1 MANKTQ
7 KIIGFFRKNINY
19 FIFLLCL
26 TVVAGVSVAL
36 IVNANK
42 NRNSVLNTGSVNQ
55 PNNSSGE
62 ETPVDEKP
70 NDSAVDSSEDKQ
82 PENKEPENKE
92 PDKQTSNVIVFDMPV
107 SGTIIKDYVG
117 ASVVYN
123 STLDKY
129 TGHKA
134 IDFGAEEG
142 ASVKA
147 SYDGTV
153 KEITESK
160 LTGITVVIDHG
171 NGLLSHYNG
180 VEVKEGLE
188 AGASVKKGDE
198 IGYVSLNNRT
208 EYKDGAH
215 LHFEVTEDGVKVDP
229 NKYLLAEEK

>member
-7 KIIGFFRKNINY
+7 KITDFFRKNVNY

-26 TVVAGVSVAL
+26 TVVAAVSVAL

-42 NRNSVLNTGSVNQ
+42 NKNSVISTDNNNQ
-55 PNNSSGE
+55 AVIPDEPKN
-62 ETPVDEKP
+62 PV
-70 NDSAVDSSEDKQ
+70 SE
-82 PENKEPENKE
+82 E
-92 PDKQTSNVIVFDMPV
+92 PDNPVVNPDEPKYPTAEEPDDPVSNVIIFDMPV
-107 SGTIIKDYVG
+107 NGTVIKDYVG

-123 STLDKY
+123 STLNKY

-147 SYDGTV
+147 SYGGVV
-153 KEITESK
+153 KEIIESK
-160 LTGITVVIDHG
+160 INGITIVIDHG
-171 NGLLSHYNG
+171 SGLLSYYNG
-180 VEVKEGLE
+180 VEVKDGLE
-188 AGASVKKGDE
+188 VGATVNKGDE
-198 IGYVSLNNRT
+198 IGFVSLNNRT

-215 LHFEVTEDGVKVDP
+215 LHFEVTENGVKIDP

>member
-7 KIIGFFRKNINY
+7 KITDFFRKNVNY

-26 TVVAGVSVAL
+26 TVVAAVSVAL

-42 NRNSVLNTGSVNQ
+42 NKNSVIDNGNNNQAVIPDEPKDPSAEEPDDPVVN
-55 PNNSSGE
+55 PDD
-62 ETPVDEKP
+62 P
-70 NDSAVDSSEDKQ
+70 SSE
-82 PENKEPENKE
+82 E
-92 PDKQTSNVIVFDMPV
+92 PDDPVSNVIIFDMPV
-107 SGTIIKDYVG
+107 NGTVIKDYVG

-123 STLDKY
+123 STLNKY

-147 SYDGTV
+147 AYGGTI

-160 LTGITVVIDHG
+160 LTGITIVIDHG
-171 NGLLSHYNG
+171 NGLLSYYNG
-180 VEVKEGLE
+180 VEVKDGLE

-215 LHFEVTEDGVKVDP
+215 LHFEVTENGVKVDP

>member
-7 KIIGFFRKNINY
+7 RITDFFRKNINY

-26 TVVAGVSVAL
+26 TVVAAVSVAL

-42 NRNSVLNTGSVNQ
+42 NKNSVIDNGNNNQ
-55 PNNSSGE
+55 AVVP
-62 ETPVDEKP
+62 DEP
-70 NDSAVDSSEDKQ
+70 NDPSAE
-82 PENKEPENKE
+82 E
-92 PDKQTSNVIVFDMPV
+92 PDDPVVNPDDPSLEEPDDPVSNVIIFDMPV
-107 SGTIIKDYVG
+107 NGTVIKDYVG

-123 STLDKY
+123 STLNKY

-147 SYDGTV
+147 AYGGTI

-160 LTGITVVIDHG
+160 LNGITIVIDHG
-171 NGLLSHYNG
+171 NGLLSYYNG

-215 LHFEVTEDGVKVDP
+215 LHFEVTENGVKVDP

>member
-1 MANKTQ
+1 MANRTQ
-7 KIIGFFRKNINY
+7 KITDFFRKNVNY

-26 TVVAGVSVAL
+26 TVVAAVSVAL

-42 NRNSVLNTGSVNQ
+42 NKNPVIDTGNDNQATLPDEPKDPASEQPDEPVVN
-55 PNNSSGE
+55 PDEPKDPSAE
-62 ETPVDEKP
+62 DPDDPV
-70 NDSAVDSSEDKQ
+70 
-82 PENKEPENKE
+82 
-92 PDKQTSNVIVFDMPV
+92 SNVIIFDMPV
-107 SGTIIKDYVG
+107 NGTIIKDYVG

-123 STLDKY
+123 STLNKY

-147 SYDGTV
+147 CYGGTV

-160 LTGITVVIDHG
+160 LTGITIVIDHG
-171 NGLLSHYNG
+171 NGLLSYYNG

-188 AGASVKKGDE
+188 AGATVNKGDE

-215 LHFEVTEDGVKVDP
+215 LHFEVTENGVKVDP
-229 NKYLLAEEK
+229 DKYLLAEEK

>member
-1 MANKTQ
+1 MANRTQ
-7 KIIGFFRKNINY
+7 KITDFFRKNVNY

-26 TVVAGVSVAL
+26 AVVAAVSVAL

-42 NRNSVLNTGSVNQ
+42 NKNPAIDTGGNQ
-55 PNNSSGE
+55 AVIPDNPEDPASE
-62 ETPVDEKP
+62 EP
-70 NDSAVDSSEDKQ
+70 NDPVVKPDDPNDPSSE
-82 PENKEPENKE
+82 E
-92 PDKQTSNVIVFDMPV
+92 PDDPVSNVIVFDMPV
-107 SGTIIKDYVG
+107 SGTVIKDYVG

-123 STLDKY
+123 STLNKY

-147 SYDGTV
+147 AYGGTV

-160 LTGITVVIDHG
+160 LNGITVVIDHG
-171 NGLLSHYNG
+171 NGLLSYYNG

-188 AGASVKKGDE
+188 AGVTVKKGDE
-198 IGYVSLNNRT
+198 IGFVSLNNRT

-215 LHFEVTEDGVKVDP
+215 LHFEVTENGVKVDP